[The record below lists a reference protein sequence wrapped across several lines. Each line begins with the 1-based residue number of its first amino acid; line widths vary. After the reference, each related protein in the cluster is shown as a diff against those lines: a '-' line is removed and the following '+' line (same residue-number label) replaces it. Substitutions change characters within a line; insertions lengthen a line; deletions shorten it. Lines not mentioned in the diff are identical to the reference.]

1 MGSALDLWTAYRE
14 RAFLTSPQPF
24 LGYFF
29 MLEDCKASNRPVKVQ
44 EPHFKVFP
52 EFVGAS
58 YLRRYELFCRKLVL
72 ERHYTASAF
81 IASTADGGIKGR
93 FSTPAEDLSLER
105 FARVLVAIWGALDRN
120 METTVHRLI
129 NGDSRNLSFL
139 SDDSIHL
146 VVTSPPYW
154 NLKRYNENPDQL
166 GHIQDYE
173 AFLLELEKVWRHIYR
188 ILVPGGRLVCVV
200 GDVCVARREF
210 GRHLVFPLHGD
221 ICVICRRIGFDNL
234 NPIIW
239 HKIANASYEVENGSK
254 FLGKPYEPNAI
265 IKNDIEFILMQ
276 RKPGGYRKPT
286 NEQRDASRIAKDDFD
301 RWFQQIW
308 NITGASTKRH
318 PAPFPLEL
326 ATRLVRMFSFTG
338 DTVLDPFCG
347 SGTTMVAALRTDRN
361 SIGVEID
368 LEYCRMT
375 ARYLKA
381 ETADLFSTAKLMFE
395 KAAAKTK
402 SGVKEDS
409 TLYEVRP
416 ARKRLE

>member
-1 MGSALDLWTAYRE
+1 
-14 RAFLTSPQPF
+14 
-24 LGYFF
+24 
-29 MLEDCKASNRPVKVQ
+29 
-44 EPHFKVFP
+44 
-52 EFVGAS
+52 
-58 YLRRYELFCRKLVL
+58 
-72 ERHYTASAF
+72 
-81 IASTADGGIKGR
+81 
-93 FSTPAEDLSLER
+93 
-105 FARVLVAIWGALDRN
+105 

-139 SDDSIHL
+139 DDGSVHL

-173 AFLLELEKVWRHIYR
+173 AFILELEKVWRHVYR

-200 GDVCVARREF
+200 GDVCVARRDF
-210 GRHLVFPLHGD
+210 GRHLVFPLHAD

-239 HKIANASYEVENGSK
+239 HKIANASYEVANGSK

-265 IKNDIEFILMQ
+265 IKNDMEFILMQ
-276 RKPGGYRKPT
+276 RKPGGYRKPSIA
-286 NEQRDASRIAKDDFD
+286 QRDASRISKNEFD
-301 RWFQQIW
+301 QWFQQIW
-308 NITGASTKRH
+308 NIPGASTKHH

-347 SGTTMVAALRTDRN
+347 SGTTMIAAFQTGRN
-361 SIGVEID
+361 SIGVEVD
-368 LEYCRMT
+368 PEYCRMA

-381 ETADLFSTAKLMFE
+381 ETTNLFSSAELIFE
-395 KAAAKTK
+395 KTFTK
-402 SGVKEDS
+402 GPCMVKEDQA
-409 TLYEVRP
+409 LYKVKS
-416 ARKRLE
+416 AKRRVK